1 MVRAD
6 PDEPGP
12 RTLTQAQAFDEA
24 PLPQGTEVLAEIHLL
39 AWSLVGSAAGAAD
52 RRLAMN
58 RAAEPQDGL
67 IHTVFVQNGA
77 VVSDGWHERRPDG
90 SGRHHRWV
98 PEDRRASARE
108 VRVDLGVR
116 PASDRLRRIMATNPV
131 PPPGPQLVQGA
142 LDCADRSFTPY
153 AGEPGLLEI
162 SQEIMAELLMPDLER
177 FASLPQR
184 IYDRQKHWRR
194 MWSMDARATAAA
206 RFAAQVPAVCAQA
219 HEDDLK
225 RSVATYRELVT
236 IAADRLRAGWWDMT
250 GQLITDAVD
259 MGYAAQLDKLGA
271 DLLAEATRL
280 RDAALAA
287 PPEPVRVAG
296 LLYDAAP
303 PAYAAAWLSHSGQ
316 ESPALPAEFADVW
329 AHRETV
335 AEEMS
340 ARIGDGLWYQAVD
353 WITGAYGAIR
363 REVAQARARGGRRAE
378 WAMIRD
384 GEFGL
389 RWPRSLRL
397 FLSGQSDDPPVFDP
411 RSL

>member
-1 MVRAD
+1 MAD
-6 PDEPGP
+6 ANPDEPGP
-12 RTLTQAQAFDEA
+12 RMLTQAQAFDET

-39 AWSLVGSAAGAAD
+39 AWSLVGSVAGDAD
-52 RRLAMN
+52 RRLSLN
-58 RAAEPQDGL
+58 SVTEPGDGL

-77 VVSDGWHERRPDG
+77 VVSDSWHERRPDG
-90 SGRHHRWV
+90 SGRHHRDV
-98 PEDRRASARE
+98 PEVRRATARE

-116 PASDRLRRIMATNPV
+116 PASGRLQRIIATNPV

-142 LDCADRSFTPY
+142 LDCADRSFTPF

-162 SQEIMAELLMPDLER
+162 YQEIMAELLRPDVKR
-177 FASLPQR
+177 FANLPQR

-194 MWSMDARATAAA
+194 MWSMDAHATAAA
-206 RFAAQVPAVCAQA
+206 RFAAQVPAACAQA
-219 HEDDLK
+219 HGDDLK

-236 IAADRLRAGWWDMT
+236 VAADRLRAGWWDMT

-259 MGYAAQLDKLGA
+259 MGYARQLDKLAA
-271 DLLAEATRL
+271 DLLAEATRF

-303 PAYAAAWLSHSGQ
+303 AAYAAAWLSRSGRK
-316 ESPALPAEFADVW
+316 SRALPEEFAAVW

-335 AEEMS
+335 AEEMF
-340 ARIGDGLWYQAVD
+340 ARIGDGLWYQAAD
-353 WITGAYGAIR
+353 WITGAYWTIR
-363 REVAQARARGGRRAE
+363 REIAEARARGGRRAE
-378 WAMIRD
+378 WAMLRD

-389 RWPRSLRL
+389 RWPRSLRS
-397 FLSGQSDDPPVFDP
+397 FLSGQSDDPPLFDP